1 MDEWLTEYGVTLGVG
16 ALILFMIFIV
26 WDLAKRSNAGRFGT
40 LILYIGLAM
49 GIAGFL
55 IKVVIT
61 YLLEN
66 ASTISPQ

>member
-16 ALILFMIFIV
+16 GLILFMLFIV
-26 WDLAKRSNAGRFGT
+26 WDLAKGSNAGRFGT
-40 LILYIGLAM
+40 LILYIALAM

-61 YLLEN
+61 YLLEHRG
-66 ASTISPQ
+66 A